1 MNAKKYYA
9 KHRESVLDEYE
20 NCENFAV
27 MTGFHHP
34 TELKSMGYDLFISP
48 ITESSRG
55 NKSKGFIQKKL
66 AFILKLSSQLKMKV
80 N

>member
-9 KHRESVLDEYE
+9 KHRESVLDEYG

-34 TELKSMGYDLFISP
+34 SEQKSMGYDLFIPPVTQPSQ
-48 ITESSRG
+48 G
-55 NKSKGFIQKKL
+55 NKSKGFTRKIWTFL
-66 AFILKLSSQLKMKV
+66 LKLSIRFMKKG